1 MSIKKKILATLAVGM
16 IMSFPN
22 TVFPA
27 GEKSIGNTMGDGLD
41 GGPTAANTMSKEAV
55 ESLEG
60 QAASSESFNYASIG
74 IQLVGSMLSKNVS
87 FQGAFIPTSAGTV
100 GCVANNY
107 NPEIG
112 DKVVMTCHAIPAP
125 GWLPVQPVSVVYL
138 SSDKSGV
145 TSGMGTP
152 MVLKKYHGGDDPW
165 WEFAYGTVK
174 GSAHFYDGAATMS
187 DSAEY
192 IDNADFNMKYGNGE
206 SSDYSNLSD
215 YSGVSYGG
223 SDAFG
228 NSSYGTGGDYGFGNG
243 FGGDGGWLAEDGDLD
258 SLLSADDN
266 WASIESLSDLELDG
280 DTTFDGNGSVT
291 EDLLGYE
298 TDMEIAM
305 TDASDFEGSDYD
317 GSDGN
322 YDGNIYDSMNGDGDF
337 NSGEFDYSSWLSN
350 VMGVGGSDL
359 NMFDADGKTANGG
372 SGSLMDTFSSML
384 NNVLSVGEDLDIER
398 STQDLWNESQKLLLA
413 SGFELDDLLSGKNY
427 AKNSAYTEPKTAW
440 DMNRITKLLKNKK
453 IEIKKDEK
461 AKNQQK
467 KDNQNKMFFGK

>member
-16 IMSFPN
+16 VTFINISYADLVNKEF
-22 TVFPA
+22 A
-27 GEKSIGNTMGDGLD
+27 DKKGAELLSE
-41 GGPTAANTMSKEAV
+41 KEA
-55 ESLEG
+55 SAT
-60 QAASSESFNYASIG
+60 QQFNYASIG
-74 IQLVGSMLSKNVS
+74 IQLAGSMLSKNVS
-87 FQGAFIPTSAGTV
+87 FQGAFMPTDAGTV
-100 GCVANNY
+100 ACVANNY

-112 DKVVMTCHAIPAP
+112 DRVVMTCHAIPAP
-125 GWLPVQPVSVVYL
+125 GWVPVQPVSVVNL

-145 TSGMGTP
+145 TSGIGTP
-152 MVLKKYHGGDDPW
+152 MVLKYLHTEARHPW
-165 WEFAYGTVK
+165 WEFAYGTVQ

-228 NSSYGTGGDYGFGNG
+228 NSSYGTGGDYGFGDG

-322 YDGNIYDSMNGDGDF
+322 YDENIYDSMNGDGDF

-461 AKNQQK
+461 IKNQQK